1 MKRGEFMNDV
11 MRQFYNYSNPY
22 NQYFTNSQ
30 WNNYLDNENAVHG
43 LSNCFCKKS
52 FLRVLNTY
60 DDTLDVQINDII
72 MAENLKAG
80 DFTRYV
86 KFEPGTY
93 HMKIYVSEP
102 KKLVF
107 ESTIDIDQNLA
118 YTGAIS
124 QDDADKTDISVLII
138 PEAREYA
145 NKGKMTGI
153 RLINLAADTPDL
165 ELAVT
170 DGAVIFSGINYGDVS
185 NNVAVPSGLYKLS
198 LREKE
203 SKKEVKTMNID
214 FAPSMHYT
222 LFVAGEYDNNDI
234 KIIIPEDGV
243 NYLELC

>member
-1 MKRGEFMNDV
+1 MNDV

-22 NQYFTNSQ
+22 NQYFTNNG
-30 WNNYLDNENAVHG
+30 WNNYLDSKNAVYG
-43 LSNCFCKKS
+43 LSSCYCKKS
-52 FLRVLNTY
+52 FLRILNTY
-60 DDTLDVQINDII
+60 KDTLEVQINDII
-72 MAENLKAG
+72 MAENLKTG

-93 HMKIYVSEP
+93 QMKIYVSEP
-102 KKLVF
+102 KTLVF
-107 ESTIDIDQNLA
+107 ESTINIDQNLA

-124 QDDADKTDISVLII
+124 KDDEDKTDISVLII

-145 NKGKMTGI
+145 NQGKMTGI
-153 RLINLAADTPDL
+153 RLINLAADAPDL
-165 ELAVT
+165 ELAVS

-185 NNVAVPSGLYKLS
+185 NNVAVPSGRYKLL
-198 LREKE
+198 LRERE
-203 SKKEVKTMNID
+203 SKTEVKTMNID

-222 LFVAGEYDNNDI
+222 LFVAGDYDNNDV